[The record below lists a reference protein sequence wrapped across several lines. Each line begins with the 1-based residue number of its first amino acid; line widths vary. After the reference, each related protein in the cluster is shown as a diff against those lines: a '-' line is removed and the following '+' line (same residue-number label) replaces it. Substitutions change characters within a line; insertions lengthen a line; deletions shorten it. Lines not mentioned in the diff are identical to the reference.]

1 MSDNVL
7 MDTLLSRRSLKP
19 KYLTTPTPTLEV
31 LAHAARAALRAPDHD
46 SLTPY
51 RFVAIR
57 EEDREKLADLFEAAA
72 RQKTTD
78 EEKLAKA
85 RSKAKKGPQL
95 VAFIFSP
102 KKEQDDVSET
112 EQLITAGAALE
123 QFLLALKAQ
132 GFAAIVL
139 SGSALNAPE
148 VQAAFIQSRVNGFL
162 RGLPAAPLR
171 KTPRRRKKRR
181 GTGRCRSG
189 ICDKPLW
196 QSFGR
201 N

>member
-7 MDTLLSRRSLKP
+7 MDALLSRRSLKP

-31 LAHAARAALRAPDHD
+31 LTHAARAALRAPDHD

-51 RFVAIR
+51 RFVVIR

-102 KKEQDDVSET
+102 KKEQDEVSET

-132 GFAAIVL
+132 GFASIVL
-139 SGSALNAPE
+139 SGSALKAPE
-148 VQAAFIQSRVNGFL
+148 VQAAFIQSPSEQVLAWITCGT
-162 RGLPAAPLR
+162 AKEDAPQA
-171 KTPRRRKKRR
+171 KKETRD
-181 GTGRCRSG
+181 G
-189 ICDKPLW
+189 PLSVW
-196 QSFGR
+196 
-201 N
+201 NLV

>member
-57 EEDREKLADLFEAAA
+57 EEDRERLADLFEAAA

-148 VQAAFIQSRVNGFL
+148 VQAAFIQSPSERVLAWITCGT
-162 RGLPAAPLR
+162 AKKDAPQAEKETR
-171 KTPRRRKKRR
+171 D
-181 GTGRCRSG
+181 G
-189 ICDKPLW
+189 PLSVW
-196 QSFGR
+196 
-201 N
+201 NL